1 MTEDFFMP
9 LALQMSTN
17 DPAFWVLVIVAVSFA
32 VIAVVM
38 VVIGL
43 VVARLARLV
52 VNVERKV
59 EPLIER
65 VGALSVQVQQIAEQG
80 KEVGEQVTL
89 LSGHLSVASE
99 HFAATAA
106 LVREEVRELK
116 QIVGYTA
123 VTAKEQ
129 VERVSQSVEQA
140 NRQFSNTVSFINLKL
155 VKPAREL
162 AALMAGV
169 RRGLEVLAAPAP
181 KQIDQTYGEEEMFI
195 G

>member
-1 MTEDFFMP
+1 MNAP
-9 LALQMSTN
+9 ALQLSTS
-17 DPAFWVLVIVAVSFA
+17 DSMFVVMVIVAASFI
-32 VIAVVM
+32 VIAAAMVAIAVAVFRVV
-38 VVIGL
+38 
-43 VVARLARLV
+43 RT
-52 VNVERKV
+52 VNNLERRA

-65 VGALSVQVQQIAEQG
+65 VGALSEQVQQIAEQG
-80 KEVGEQVTL
+80 REVGEQMSL
-89 LSGHLSVASE
+89 MSGHLSTASE
-99 HFAATAA
+99 HFAATTA

-116 QIVGYTA
+116 LLVGYTA

-140 NRQFSNTVSFINLKL
+140 NRQFSNTVSFINTKL

>member
-1 MTEDFFMP
+1 
-9 LALQMSTN
+9 MSTN
-17 DPAFWVLVIVAVSFA
+17 DPAFWVMVVVAVSFV
-32 VIAVVM
+32 VIAVAM
-38 VVIGL
+38 VVVA
-43 VVARLARLV
+43 VVVGRV
-52 VNVERKV
+52 VRVVTNVERRV
-59 EPLIER
+59 EPLMER
-65 VGALSVQVQQIAEQG
+65 VSALAEQVRQIAVQG
-80 KEVGEQVTL
+80 KDVAEQVTL
-89 LSGHLSVASE
+89 MSGHLSVASE
-99 HFAATAA
+99 HFAATAS
-106 LVREEVRELK
+106 LVRDEVRELK

-140 NRQFSNTVSFINLKL
+140 NRQFSNTVGFINAKL
-155 VKPAREL
+155 VRPAREL

>member
-1 MTEDFFMP
+1 MMSAP
-9 LALQMSTN
+9 ALQLNTS
-17 DPAFWVLVIVAVSFA
+17 DPMFVVMVIVAASFL
-32 VIAVVM
+32 VIAAAMVAIAVAVFRVV
-38 VVIGL
+38 
-43 VVARLARLV
+43 RT
-52 VNVERKV
+52 VNNLERRA

-65 VGALSVQVQQIAEQG
+65 VGALSAQVQQIAEQG
-80 KEVGEQVTL
+80 REVGEQVTL
-89 LSGHLSVASE
+89 MSGHLSVASE
-99 HFAATAA
+99 HFAATTA

-116 QIVGYTA
+116 QLVGYTA

-129 VERVSQSVEQA
+129 VERVSLSVEQA

-155 VKPAREL
+155 VRPAREL

>member
-1 MTEDFFMP
+1 MMSAP
-9 LALQMSTN
+9 ALQLSTS
-17 DPAFWVLVIVAVSFA
+17 DSMFVVMVIVAASFL
-32 VIAVVM
+32 VIAAAMVAIAVAVFRVV
-38 VVIGL
+38 
-43 VVARLARLV
+43 RT
-52 VNVERKV
+52 VNNLERRA

-65 VGALSVQVQQIAEQG
+65 VGALSAQVQQIAEQG
-80 KEVGEQVTL
+80 REVGEQVTL
-89 LSGHLSVASE
+89 MSGHLSVASE

-106 LVREEVRELK
+106 LVRDEVRELK

-129 VERVSQSVEQA
+129 VERVSVSVEQA
-140 NRQFSNTVSFINLKL
+140 NRQFSNTVFFINTKL
-155 VKPAREL
+155 VRPAREL

>member
-1 MTEDFFMP
+1 MSAP
-9 LALQMSTN
+9 ALQLNTS
-17 DPAFWVLVIVAVSFA
+17 DPMFVVMVIVAASFL
-32 VIAVVM
+32 VIAAAMVAIAVAVFRVV
-38 VVIGL
+38 
-43 VVARLARLV
+43 RT
-52 VNVERKV
+52 VNNLERRA

-65 VGALSVQVQQIAEQG
+65 VGALSQQVQQIAEQG

-89 LSGHLSVASE
+89 MSGHLSVASE
-99 HFAATAA
+99 HFAATTA
-106 LVREEVRELK
+106 LVREEVRELR
-116 QIVGYTA
+116 QLVGYTA

-140 NRQFSNTVSFINLKL
+140 NRQFSNTVFFINSKL
-155 VKPAREL
+155 VRPAREL
-162 AALMAGV
+162 AAIMSGV

>member
-1 MTEDFFMP
+1 MMSAP
-9 LALQMSTN
+9 ALQLNTS
-17 DPAFWVLVIVAVSFA
+17 DPMFVVMVIVAASFL
-32 VIAVVM
+32 VIAAAMVAIAVAVFRVV
-38 VVIGL
+38 
-43 VVARLARLV
+43 RT
-52 VNVERKV
+52 VNNLERRA

-65 VGALSVQVQQIAEQG
+65 VGALSQQVQQIAEQG
-80 KEVGEQVTL
+80 REVGEQVTL
-89 LSGHLSVASE
+89 MSGHLSVASE

-106 LVREEVRELK
+106 LVRDEVRELK

-123 VTAKEQ
+123 VTAKER

-140 NRQFSNTVSFINLKL
+140 NRQFSNTVFFINTKL
-155 VKPAREL
+155 VRPAREL

-181 KQIDQTYGEEEMFI
+181 KQIDQTYGEEELFI

>member
-1 MTEDFFMP
+1 MMSAP
-9 LALQMSTN
+9 ALQLSTS
-17 DPAFWVLVIVAVSFA
+17 DSMFVVMVIVAASFI
-32 VIAVVM
+32 VIAAAMVAIAVAVFRVV
-38 VVIGL
+38 
-43 VVARLARLV
+43 RT
-52 VNVERKV
+52 VNNLERRA

-65 VGALSVQVQQIAEQG
+65 VGALSAQVQQIAEQG
-80 KEVGEQVTL
+80 REVAEQVTL
-89 LSGHLSVASE
+89 MSGHLSVASE
-99 HFAATAA
+99 HFAATTA

-116 QIVGYTA
+116 QLVGYTA

-129 VERVSQSVEQA
+129 VERVSLSVEQA
-140 NRQFSNTVSFINLKL
+140 NQQFSHTVGFINAKL
-155 VKPAREL
+155 VRPAREL

>member
-1 MTEDFFMP
+1 MMSAP
-9 LALQMSTN
+9 ALQLNPS
-17 DPAFWVLVIVAVSFA
+17 DPMFVVMLIVAAAFLVIAAAMVAIAVAVFR
-32 VIAVVM
+32 VV
-38 VVIGL
+38 
-43 VVARLARLV
+43 RT
-52 VNVERKV
+52 VNNLERRA

-80 KEVGEQVTL
+80 REVGEQVTL
-89 LSGHLSVASE
+89 MSGHLSVASE

-106 LVREEVRELK
+106 LVREEVRELR

-129 VERVSQSVEQA
+129 VERVSVSVEQA

-155 VKPAREL
+155 VRPAREL

>member
-1 MTEDFFMP
+1 MSTAP
-9 LALQMSTN
+9 ALQLSTS
-17 DPAFWVLVIVAVSFA
+17 DSMFVVMVIVAASFLVMA
-32 VIAVVM
+32 AAMVAIAVAVFR
-38 VVIGL
+38 VV
-43 VVARLARLV
+43 RT
-52 VNVERKV
+52 VNNLERRA

-80 KEVGEQVTL
+80 KEVGEQVSL
-89 LSGHLSVASE
+89 MSGHLSVASE
-99 HFAATAA
+99 HFAATTA
-106 LVREEVRELK
+106 LVREEVRELR
-116 QIVGYTA
+116 QLVGYTA

-155 VKPAREL
+155 VRPAREL